1 MKRPRLRLLLSLLLL
16 VGLLLL
22 TGCAATVRWSGLRI
36 GSITSQTGDSVYHA
50 CMEWNGQVVY
60 TIHVREKDQP
70 CLRGDVT
77 LTEGTLS
84 VVLEKKNGETL
95 FRDVLEADRQLTMV
109 LPKAGTYRIRLEAEG
124 FAGEYRFSWGD
135 E

>member
-1 MKRPRLRLLLSLLLL
+1 MKRPRLRLLGALLLL
-16 VGLLLL
+16 AGLLLL
-22 TGCAATVRWSGLRI
+22 TGCGVSARWSGLRI
-36 GSITSQTGDSVYHA
+36 GSVTSQTGDSVFHS

-84 VVLEKKNGETL
+84 VVLEKKNGEAL
-95 FRDVLEADRQLTMV
+95 FREVLEADRQLSMV

-124 FAGEYRFSWGD
+124 FAGEYRFSWG
-135 E
+135 EE